1 MSDQPLPEPA
11 GVATE
16 PAVKDA
22 GTPGSQPED
31 FKAQFEQSQR
41 EAGEWKKR
49 FIGLQGAYQRDQ
61 QKWQTDSARVREL
74 ETLIAGFDDDRKTLR
89 GELEANATALT
100 ELEVVKGSL
109 ERLKTITSEYSDLLP
124 FEKDGLL
131 PDGVGDELRTRLNAF
146 REKLAALGKLAI
158 EQKLEGSV
166 PPKPKGETPR
176 NSSELLQ
183 AAIGEMKK
191 GNPQEYQRLYDDYLQ
206 AVKAGG

>member
-1 MSDQPLPEPA
+1 MSEQPFPEPA
-11 GVATE
+11 GVTTE

-22 GTPGSQPED
+22 GSPGGQPED

-41 EAGEWKKR
+41 EASEWKKR
-49 FIGLQGAYQRDQ
+49 FTGLQGAYQRDQ

-74 ETLIAGFDDDRKTLR
+74 ETLIAGFDDERKTLR
-89 GELEANATALT
+89 GELESNATALT

-109 ERLKTITSEYSDLLP
+109 ERLKTITAEYSDLLP

-131 PDGVGDELRTRLNAF
+131 PDGAGDELRTRLNAF
-146 REKLAALGKLAI
+146 REKLAALGKQAI

-166 PPKPKGETPR
+166 PPKPKAETPR
-176 NSSELLQ
+176 NSAELLQ
-183 AAIGEMKK
+183 AAISEMKK
-191 GNPQEYQRLYDDYLQ
+191 GNPQEYQRLYDEYLQ